1 MFGVLI
7 LPPIFKISLLT
18 VLKRI
23 LLTHVVI
30 IAIWKAFYE
39 FYVFL
44 NLFHGKNVYA
54 NITRKICV
62 KYM

>member
-1 MFGVLI
+1 M
-7 LPPIFKISLLT
+7 
-18 VLKRI
+18 
-23 LLTHVVI
+23 
-30 IAIWKAFYE
+30 WKAFYE

-62 KYM
+62 KYMQSHCYLNNHFQKIFLISFF